1 MKDQTQEARDYLC
14 SLDQF
19 SYYTNYINRTE
30 TGLAGDFAYDLV
42 KYLKSLPQP
51 EITQADMDKA
61 LKERDTAIVDE
72 WMPEDTAPDATPVL
86 VWLHLPKN
94 PLASSYAIGTHPY
107 VVEDEPESY
116 GEFRRTVGCWWI
128 NGRYCR
134 RNSDTGYVTHWMP
147 LPKPP
152 SSEAIDK

>member
-72 WMPEDTAPDATPVL
+72 WISVDKEEPPVGKDVLCLGSYFHGAKGYEITARLSGNNNKEGWKYTR
-86 VWLHLPKN
+86 
-94 PLASSYAIGTHPY
+94 SC
-107 VVEDEPESY
+107 
-116 GEFRRTVGCWWI
+116 F
-128 NGRYCR
+128 
-134 RNSDTGYVTHWMP
+134 YVTQWTY
-147 LPKPP
+147 LPEIKAE
-152 SSEAIDK
+152 SRK